1 MSLAN
6 NPLKQYF
13 RRPSI
18 YLKLP
23 SGGIGYPAGA
33 LNKTDTGELP
43 IYPMTAID
51 EITSKTPDALF
62 NGSAIVEIIKSC
74 VPDIRDPWS
83 IPSTDLDAILIAIR
97 SAAQGNDMEIESECP
112 SCKEVA
118 TYAINL
124 IGILQTMKPGDY
136 TKELQTGDL
145 FIKFR
150 PLTYREMNQASMAQ
164 FEIQKMFSTM
174 DALPEEERTKKTQE
188 AIVKITEVTMAVLA
202 QTIEYVRTPK
212 MNIDF
217 INTTSVEGFD
227 GGKLFGQAVVIR
239 KISKFIAGTDED
251 QLIPIPVF
259 YDLESKKILPDS
271 LPPELREEYKSIT
284 LSA

>member
-33 LNKTDTGELP
+33 LNKTETGELP

-124 IGILQTMKPGDY
+124 IGILQTMKLGDY

-174 DALPEEERTKKTQE
+174 DELPEEERTKKTQE

-202 QTIEYVRTPK
+202 QTIEYVRTP
-212 MNIDF
+212 NITVSETEFILDF
-217 INTTSVEGFD
+217 LQNCDKNAYI
-227 GGKLFGQAVVIR
+227 
-239 KISKFIAGTDED
+239 
-251 QLIPIPVF
+251 
-259 YDLESKKILPDS
+259 
-271 LPPELREEYKSIT
+271 ELRDYHAKLKDSTQIKPQKIKCVHCQHEYNQAIVINVT
-284 LSA
+284 DFFG

>member
-23 SGGIGYPAGA
+23 SGGVGYPIGA
-33 LNKTDTGELP
+33 LNISETGELP
-43 IYPMTAID
+43 VYPMTAID

-74 VPDIRDPWS
+74 VPDIKDPWS

-97 SAAQGNDMEIESECP
+97 SAAQGNEMEIESECP
-112 SCKEVA
+112 SCKEIA

-136 TKELQTGDL
+136 TKELQISDL
-145 FIKFR
+145 YIKFR
-150 PLTYREMNQASMAQ
+150 PLTYKEMNQAAMAQ
-164 FEIQKMFSTM
+164 FEIQKTFSSIN
-174 DALPEEERTKKTQE
+174 DLSEEERTKKTQE
-188 AIVKITEVTMAVLA
+188 VIVKITEITMAVLA
-202 QTIEYVRTPK
+202 QTIEYVKTPT
-212 MNIDF
+212 ILVSETEFILDF
-217 INTTSVEGFD
+217 LQNCDKNAYI
-227 GGKLFGQAVVIR
+227 
-239 KISKFIAGTDED
+239 
-251 QLIPIPVF
+251 
-259 YDLESKKILPDS
+259 
-271 LPPELREEYKSIT
+271 ELRDYHAKLKDSTQIKPQKIKCIHCQHDYEQSIVINAT
-284 LSA
+284 DFFG

>member
-23 SGGIGYPAGA
+23 SGGVGYPAGA
-33 LNKTDTGELP
+33 LNKTETGELP

-62 NGSAIVEIIKSC
+62 NGTAIVEIIKSC
-74 VPDIRDPWS
+74 VPNIRDPWS

-97 SAAQGNDMEIESECP
+97 SAAQGNDMEIESTCP
-112 SCKEVA
+112 SCKEIA

-124 IGILQTMKPGDY
+124 IGMLQNMKPGDY
-136 TKELQTGDL
+136 KTELQISDL

-150 PLTYREMNQASMAQ
+150 PLIYREMNKRLWHSLK
-164 FEIQKMFSTM
+164 F
-174 DALPEEERTKKTQE
+174 KKCFL
-188 AIVKITEVTMAVLA
+188 V
-202 QTIEYVRTPK
+202 
-212 MNIDF
+212 
-217 INTTSVEGFD
+217 
-227 GGKLFGQAVVIR
+227 
-239 KISKFIAGTDED
+239 
-251 QLIPIPVF
+251 
-259 YDLESKKILPDS
+259 
-271 LPPELREEYKSIT
+271 
-284 LSA
+284 

>member
-23 SGGIGYPAGA
+23 SGGVGYPAGA
-33 LNKTDTGELP
+33 LNKTETGELP

-62 NGSAIVEIIKSC
+62 NGTAIVEIIKSC

-97 SAAQGNDMEIESECP
+97 SAAQGNDMEIESSCP
-112 SCKEVA
+112 SCKEIA

-124 IGILQTMKPGDY
+124 IGMLQGMKSGDY
-136 TKELQTGDL
+136 NKELQISDL
-145 FIKFR
+145 SIKFR
-150 PLTYREMNQASMAQ
+150 PLIYREMNQAAMAQ
-164 FEIQKMFSTM
+164 FEIQKMFSSLG
-174 DALPEEERTKKTQE
+174 DLPEEEQTKKTQE
-188 AIVKITEVTMAVLA
+188 AIVKITEITMAVLA
-202 QTIEYVRTPK
+202 QTIEYIKTPTVTVDETGFILDFLQNCDKNMYIEVRDYHAKLKDSAQIKPQKIKCIHCQHEYEQSIVINAT
-212 MNIDF
+212 DF
-217 INTTSVEGFD
+217 
-227 GGKLFGQAVVIR
+227 FG
-239 KISKFIAGTDED
+239 
-251 QLIPIPVF
+251 
-259 YDLESKKILPDS
+259 
-271 LPPELREEYKSIT
+271 
-284 LSA
+284 